1 MKLFI
6 LALASATL
14 LVNSPASAQEAAQEA
29 VKEAVTQEQAQA
41 ESPADPTYDERI
53 ALAKKMHE
61 LRPVREQVEQAINQ
75 YAQTRPQGER
85 ESFKSTMRNV
95 FNMRALEKI
104 SIDAYAETF
113 TAPELSA
120 MVEYYSKPEAISAG
134 EKFDNYAGIV
144 YPEIVRMLDRA
155 AIRVRTGE

>member
-6 LALASATL
+6 LALATATL
-14 LVNSPASAQEAAQEA
+14 LMNAPSFAQEAAKEEA
-29 VKEAVTQEQAQA
+29 QVEAPT
-41 ESPADPTYDERI
+41 DPTYDERI
-53 ALAKKMHE
+53 VLAKKMHE
-61 LRPVREQVEQAINQ
+61 LRPVREQVEQAINR
-75 YAQTRPQGER
+75 YSQTRPEGER

-113 TAPELSA
+113 TAKELSA
-120 MVEYYSKPEAISAG
+120 MVEYYSKPEATSAS

>member
-6 LALASATL
+6 LALTAATL
-14 LVNSPASAQEAAQEA
+14 LVGVPSIAQEAAKEEA
-29 VKEAVTQEQAQA
+29 QVEA
-41 ESPADPTYDERI
+41 PADPTYDERI

-120 MVEYYSKPEAISAG
+120 MVEYYSKPEAISASD
-134 EKFDNYAGIV
+134 KFGNYAGIV